1 MPLDAEKPF
10 DTIQRLFMLK
20 VLEGTGIQGSYLNV
34 VKTIY
39 SKQVANIKIT
49 GEILEAIPLKSG
61 TRQVCSLS
69 PYHFNIVLEVL
80 ARVIKQQ
87 KKVKGIQIGK
97 EKAKLSLFTNDMIVY
112 LSDPKNFTRELLRL
126 INNLSKAD

>member
-1 MPLDAEKPF
+1 
-10 DTIQRLFMLK
+10 MLK
-20 VLEGTGIQGSYLNV
+20 VLEGTGIQGPYLNV

-97 EKAKLSLFTNDMIVY
+97 EKVKLSLFKNDMIVY

-126 INNLSKAD
+126 INNLSKVD